1 MAYQINLTG
10 KEIDERLQNVGTAKD
25 AAAADG
31 TLYARIRKN
40 VDDID
45 ELRDAVGHIDSAQTA
60 TGKTVTQHTADISAL
75 QKAVGDNVRI
85 EALDNG
91 DASASFVAG
100 RNLKVNGWEFYWKDV
115 WEESEPSAI
124 KHIESAGVNAA
135 INEIKGTGVDVS
147 AFTFPTTKD
156 EFIAYLKTITFD
168 FSNRPNQVSGY
179 GSVTYGIMNKNAG
192 TTTIVEGMRNAV
204 PDKIHRSHIEGQY
217 MTFPDVEY
225 ALDCHVEG
233 QDCNIVGYALICHLE
248 GNGSAVVH
256 SMGKNVGFFEEAC
269 ACHVEGG
276 GGVAGGAY
284 SHVEGDGCAALNTG
298 AHCEG
303 KGFYK
308 NSVTDWKKR
317 TYKDNDYL
325 KDLWKKI
332 LFGKT
337 DTSGYTYKFSAAIG
351 LASHVEGMGNIAPEA
366 YATLEGLDTGATASF
381 VNGANH
387 AEGAGNLAGAAAS
400 HAEGI
405 RNEIGNNAYASH
417 AEGIKNTTQNRAE
430 HASGQYNKS
439 NKASDTFGDA
449 GNTLFSV
456 GCGTSDADRKNAFE
470 VMQDG
475 TCKYYDVATGEQ
487 IDVGVAKELSKP
499 FDLTI
504 GSITKKVDGKSA
516 VSFNYDEIV
525 RSMLLFIDT
534 NNNTIQFEES
544 QDLTVDDPMD
554 YQSYSIKF
562 VVVVTAGD
570 KFDESF
576 VLNPTVHYNND
587 DNNNIL
593 LNLTGVGRI
602 NNRMV
607 KIFAEFKSIYD
618 ANKSKYSLKITSE
631 KFKITQF
638 ENYELVLSDLTEIDT
653 TNSILPTTKAGWI
666 ALRNEPD
673 LPIILKLPIGTYK
686 CVGVTETSGVYHFE
700 FILNNQDAQS
710 QFGVYKLIVDTTPDA
725 ITQTVEYIDR
735 MPKQQ
740 TATSTVNAFNGAL
753 IQKLSTES
761 TEADIRKAFTEVNTK
776 TVLFPTPGSVI
787 AKLDGGNRGIVVSL
801 SEPNATTLGRSIV
814 VYYGDGTYT
823 IVVKNDFTKVLVPW
837 RKDSSLRD
845 LYISAGAVYNEA
857 TGFYELNGLTDIT
870 EAEMKKIYKYA
881 GTPQVR
887 ASHAYSQIRT
897 NFPSPGYYNG
907 SIYDGMFYA
916 SKIEVINLGYK
927 QIQPPTILEPYVN
940 LDGQNAF
947 YLCKNLRIIYG
958 RIEKYRTINDWGLT
972 FGECAELE
980 EVRIYRLGTN
990 IKFSWSPNLSKESVL
1005 YMITNANPPSG
1016 AAAGSIAITLHPT
1029 AYARLKDDA
1038 DIVAA
1043 LEAKEGIVTLVSA

>member
-135 INEIKGTGVDVS
+135 INEIKGTGADVS

-168 FSNRPNQVSGY
+168 FSNQPNQVSGY

-233 QDCNIVGYALICHLE
+233 QDCNIVGYASICHLE

-317 TYKDNDYL
+317 TDKDNDYL

-351 LASHVEGMGNIAPEA
+351 LASHVEGMGNIAPKA

-439 NKASDTFGDA
+439 NKATDTFGDA

-499 FDLTI
+499 FDLAI
-504 GSITKKVDGKSA
+504 GSATKKVDGKSA
-516 VSFNYDEIV
+516 VTFTAEEI
-525 RSMLLFIDT
+525 T
-534 NNNTIQFEES
+534 
-544 QDLTVDDPMD
+544 
-554 YQSYSIKF
+554 
-562 VVVVTAGD
+562 D
-570 KFDESF
+570 KF
-576 VLNPTVHYNND
+576 N
-587 DNNNIL
+587 
-593 LNLTGVGRI
+593 GV
-602 NNRMV
+602 
-607 KIFAEFKSIYD
+607 
-618 ANKSKYSLKITSE
+618 
-631 KFKITQF
+631 
-638 ENYELVLSDLTEIDT
+638 
-653 TNSILPTTKAGWI
+653 
-666 ALRNEPD
+666 
-673 LPIILKLPIGTYK
+673 
-686 CVGVTETSGVYHFE
+686 
-700 FILNNQDAQS
+700 
-710 QFGVYKLIVDTTPDA
+710 
-725 ITQTVEYIDR
+725 
-735 MPKQQ
+735 
-740 TATSTVNAFNGAL
+740 L

-845 LYISAGAVYNEA
+845 LYISAGAVYNEQ
-857 TGFYELNGLTDIT
+857 TGYYELNGLTDIT
-870 EAEMKKIYKYA
+870 EEEMRVIWQEDLSGWYLN
-881 GTPQVR
+881 G
-887 ASHAYSQIRT
+887 RT
-897 NFPSPGYYNG
+897 NLTRNIEARGNAGGYNG
-907 SIYDGMFYA
+907 GIDICNMCAGNGNITIF
-916 SKIEVINLGYK
+916 NFFN
-927 QIQPPTILEPYVN
+927 PPFIRWM
-940 LDGQNAF
+940 DNAF
-947 YLCKNLRIIYG
+947 SNCIKLKTIDTRFPIYPYG
-958 RIEKYRTINDWGLT
+958 GVVGLDT
-972 FGECAELE
+972 FRGCTSLE
-980 EVRIYRLGTN
+980 EVRFDMRYLKLSTN
-990 IKFSWSPNLSKESVL
+990 VNFPASSLISKASILSIIETTPTTSSVKPLVVVGLNES
-1005 YMITNANPPSG
+1005 
-1016 AAAGSIAITLHPT
+1016 
-1029 AYARLKDDA
+1029 AYNRLKDDT
-1038 DIVAA
+1038 DITAA
-1043 LEAKEGIVTLVSA
+1043 LTEKNGFVTLIQI

>member
-10 KEIDERLQNVGTAKD
+10 KEIDERLQNIGTAED
-25 AAAADG
+25 VAAADG
-31 TLYARIRKN
+31 TLYARISKN
-40 VDDID
+40 ADDID

-60 TGKTVTQHTADISAL
+60 TDKTVTQHTADISTLQTAL
-75 QKAVGDNVRI
+75 KTKANLSNGKVSVNELPVVPLLGNPNNGTIPTTFAVSKAINDKIVGLLNWQGVKDTTDEIKDIALAKKGDVWHSNEDGSEWVCTEDIFTADHSVWEELGTPIDLSGYYTKNEVDKKVRI
-85 EALDNG
+85 DALDNG

-115 WEESEPSAI
+115 WEESETSAI

-135 INEIKGTGVDVS
+135 INEIKGTGADVS

-168 FSNRPNQVSGY
+168 FSNQPNQVSGY

-192 TTTIVEGMRNAV
+192 TTTIVEGMYN
-204 PDKIHRSHIEGQY
+204 DISNKMHRSHIEGQH
-217 MTFPDVEY
+217 MSIPDVEY
-225 ALDCHVEG
+225 ALSCHVEG
-233 QDCNIVGYALICHLE
+233 QDCDIVGYASICHLE
-248 GNGSAVVH
+248 GNNSAVVH
-256 SMGKNVGFFEEAC
+256 SMGKNVGFFEEAVG
-269 ACHVEGG
+269 CHVEGG
-276 GGVAGGAY
+276 GGVVGGAY

-303 KGFYK
+303 KGYYK

-317 TYKDNDYL
+317 TDKDNDYL

-351 LASHVEGMGNIAPEA
+351 LASHVEGTGNIAPKA
-366 YATLEGLDTGATASF
+366 SVTLEGLDTGATASF

-405 RNEIGNNAYASH
+405 RNEIGHNAYASH

-439 NKASDTFGDA
+439 NKATDTFGDA

-475 TCKYYDVATGEQ
+475 TCKYLDVATGEQ

-504 GSITKKVDGKSA
+504 GSTTKKVDGKSA
-516 VSFNYDEIV
+516 VTFSA
-525 RSMLLFIDT
+525 
-534 NNNTIQFEES
+534 EECNGS
-544 QDLTVDDPMD
+544 LIEKLT
-554 YQSYSIKF
+554 
-562 VVVVTAGD
+562 TA
-570 KFDESF
+570 
-576 VLNPTVHYNND
+576 
-587 DNNNIL
+587 
-593 LNLTGVGRI
+593 
-602 NNRMV
+602 
-607 KIFAEFKSIYD
+607 
-618 ANKSKYSLKITSE
+618 
-631 KFKITQF
+631 
-638 ENYELVLSDLTEIDT
+638 
-653 TNSILPTTKAGWI
+653 
-666 ALRNEPD
+666 
-673 LPIILKLPIGTYK
+673 
-686 CVGVTETSGVYHFE
+686 
-700 FILNNQDAQS
+700 
-710 QFGVYKLIVDTTPDA
+710 
-725 ITQTVEYIDR
+725 
-735 MPKQQ
+735 
-740 TATSTVNAFNGAL
+740 
-753 IQKLSTES
+753 S
-761 TEADIRKAFTEVNTK
+761 TEAEIRKAFTENTK
-776 TVLFPTPGSVI
+776 TVLFPTPGSI
-787 AKLDGGNRGIVVSL
+787 ISKLDGDNKGIVVSL
-801 SEPNATTLGRSIV
+801 SEPDVTTLGRSIV

-845 LYISAGAVYNEA
+845 LYISAGAKYNEA

-870 EAEMKKIYKYA
+870 EEEMRKIYRYA
-881 GTPQVR
+881 GTPQVK

-897 NFPSPGYYNG
+897 NFPSPGFYNG
-907 SIYDGMFYA
+907 SLYGGMFYA
-916 SKIEVINLGYK
+916 SKIEVINLGYR
-927 QIQPPTILEPYVN
+927 QLQPPAFLEPFVM
-940 LDGQNAF
+940 LEGQNAF
-947 YLCKNLRIIYG
+947 YLCRNLRIIYG
-958 RIEKYRTINDWGLT
+958 RIEQSYAIKDWDLT
-972 FGECAELE
+972 FGECDKLE
-980 EVRIYRLGTN
+980 EVRISKLRTS
-990 IKFSWSPNLSKESVL
+990 IKFSWSPNLSKDSVR
-1005 YMITNANPPSG
+1005 YMIENANPPSG
-1016 AAAGSIAITLHPT
+1016 AAVGSIAITLYPT

-1043 LEAKEGIVTLVSA
+1043 LEAKGGIVTLVSA

>member
-1 MAYQINLTG
+1 MDGISIPFIFITMAEVTIKLDSPIITTDKSISEITTDGLANTGEIALASDGIVGNVNGKLRKYPNPIKTFYVEKFVATGAAKWGFEPKDVKTNDVVIIKTATESLMFTVAEATDSKATLCAFTKNGGTRIVVGQKVGGVFISFSHERVADYYSGKTYEYSLSEDLSLTG
-10 KEIDERLQNVGTAKD
+10 VTPFTKIDDAERCVPSNYTRY
-25 AAAADG
+25 
-31 TLYARIRKN
+31 T
-40 VDDID
+40 
-45 ELRDAVGHIDSAQTA
+45 
-60 TGKTVTQHTADISAL
+60 TGKNYLRLKYNSAEL
-75 QKAVGDNVRI
+75 LPIGASYNNSSGHSCVFYFIINHKGQQKLVVFQVSAFLSDDPITTSLSFVDLVRI
-85 EALDNG
+85 DALDNG

-135 INEIKGTGVDVS
+135 INEIKGTGADVS

-168 FSNRPNQVSGY
+168 FSNQPNQVSGY

-233 QDCNIVGYALICHLE
+233 QDCNIVGYASICHLE
-248 GNGSAVVH
+248 GTSSAVVH
-256 SMGKNVGFFEEAC
+256 SMRKDVGFFSEAC

-284 SHVEGDGCAALNTG
+284 SHVEGAGCAALNHG

-303 KGFYK
+303 RGYYK
-308 NSVTDWKKR
+308 NHVTDWKKR
-317 TYKDNDYL
+317 TAKDNDYL

-351 LASHVEGMGNIAPEA
+351 HASHVEGMSNLTPTCS
-366 YATLEGLDTGATASF
+366 ATLEGLDEGTTASF

-405 RNEIGNNAYASH
+405 RNEIGDNAYASH

-439 NKASDTFGDA
+439 NKATDTFGDA

-475 TCKYYDVATGEQ
+475 TCKYYDVDTGEQ
-487 IDVGVAKELSKP
+487 INVGVAKELSKP

-504 GSITKKVDGKSA
+504 GSTTKKVNGKSA
-516 VSFNYDEIV
+516 VTFSA
-525 RSMLLFIDT
+525 
-534 NNNTIQFEES
+534 EEF
-544 QDLTVDDPMD
+544 T
-554 YQSYSIKF
+554 
-562 VVVVTAGD
+562 D
-570 KFDESF
+570 KF
-576 VLNPTVHYNND
+576 N
-587 DNNNIL
+587 
-593 LNLTGVGRI
+593 GV
-602 NNRMV
+602 
-607 KIFAEFKSIYD
+607 
-618 ANKSKYSLKITSE
+618 
-631 KFKITQF
+631 
-638 ENYELVLSDLTEIDT
+638 
-653 TNSILPTTKAGWI
+653 
-666 ALRNEPD
+666 
-673 LPIILKLPIGTYK
+673 
-686 CVGVTETSGVYHFE
+686 
-700 FILNNQDAQS
+700 
-710 QFGVYKLIVDTTPDA
+710 
-725 ITQTVEYIDR
+725 
-735 MPKQQ
+735 
-740 TATSTVNAFNGAL
+740 L
-753 IQKLSTES
+753 IQKLTTASA
-761 TEADIRKAFTEVNTK
+761 EADIRKAFTDNG
-776 TVLFPTPGSVI
+776 TVKFPTPGSI
-787 AKLDGGNRGIVVSL
+787 ISKLDGGNKGIVVSL
-801 SEPNATTLGRSIV
+801 SEPDATTLGRSIV

-845 LYISAGAVYNEA
+845 LYISAGAKYNEA

-870 EAEMKKIYKYA
+870 EEEMRVIWQEDLSGWYHK
-881 GTPQVR
+881 G
-887 ASHAYSQIRT
+887 RT
-897 NFPSPGYYNG
+897 NLTRNIAYKGTDGGYSDGQKMSNICNRNANLEVFNLG
-907 SIYDGMFYA
+907 SDFYA
-916 SKIEVINLGYK
+916 SYSFVAFAGCTKLREVSPQYKIIPYTEPLGYNIFSNCPAL
-927 QIQPPTILEPYVN
+927 Q
-940 LDGQNAF
+940 
-947 YLCKNLRIIYG
+947 
-958 RIEKYRTINDWGLT
+958 
-972 FGECAELE
+972 
-980 EVRIYRLGTN
+980 EVRFNMQYVTRGRVL
-990 IKFSWSPNLSKESVL
+990 FSESPLLSKESVL
-1005 YMITNANPPSG
+1005 SIITTMGAVPKDNPFV
-1016 AAAGSIAITLHPT
+1016 ITLHPT

-1043 LEAKEGIVTLVSA
+1043 LEAKGGVITLVSA

>member
-10 KEIDERLQNVGTAKD
+10 HEVDERLQNVGTPADNPD
-25 AAAADG
+25 ANG
-31 TLYARIRKN
+31 TLFARQNKN

-45 ELRDAVGHIDSAQTA
+45 ELSDTVLHIQDAQKA
-60 TGKTVTQHTADISAL
+60 TDKTVTQHTADISKLQTAL
-75 QKAVGDNVRI
+75 KKKANLANGKVSVTELPVVTSLGNPNNGTIPTTFAVSKAINDKIVGLLNWQGVKDTTDEIKDIALAKKGDVWHSNEDGSEWVCTEDIFTADHSVWEELGTPIDLSGYYTKNEVDKKVRVD
-85 EALDNG
+85 ALDNG

-135 INEIKGTGVDVS
+135 INEIKGTGADVS

-168 FSNRPNQVSGY
+168 FSKQPNQVSGY

-192 TTTIVEGMRNAV
+192 TTTIVEGMYN
-204 PDKIHRSHIEGQY
+204 DISNKIHRSHVEGQH
-217 MTFPDVEY
+217 MTIPDVEY
-225 ALDCHVEG
+225 ALSCHVEG
-233 QDCNIVGYALICHLE
+233 QDCNIVGYASICHLE
-248 GNGSAVVH
+248 GSSSAVVH

-284 SHVEGDGCAALNTG
+284 SHVEGDGCAALNYG

-303 KGFYK
+303 KGYYK

-317 TYKDNDYL
+317 TAKDNDYL
-325 KDLWKKI
+325 KDLWEKI

-351 LASHVEGMGNIAPEA
+351 NASHVEGTGNIAPKA
-366 YATLEGLDTGATASF
+366 SATLEGLDTGATASF

-439 NKASDTFGDA
+439 NKATDTFGDA

-487 IDVGVAKELSKP
+487 INVGVAKELSKP

-504 GSITKKVDGKSA
+504 GSTTKKVDGKSTVTFSA
-516 VSFNYDEIV
+516 
-525 RSMLLFIDT
+525 
-534 NNNTIQFEES
+534 EEF
-544 QDLTVDDPMD
+544 T
-554 YQSYSIKF
+554 
-562 VVVVTAGD
+562 D
-570 KFDESF
+570 KF
-576 VLNPTVHYNND
+576 N
-587 DNNNIL
+587 
-593 LNLTGVGRI
+593 GV
-602 NNRMV
+602 
-607 KIFAEFKSIYD
+607 
-618 ANKSKYSLKITSE
+618 
-631 KFKITQF
+631 
-638 ENYELVLSDLTEIDT
+638 
-653 TNSILPTTKAGWI
+653 
-666 ALRNEPD
+666 
-673 LPIILKLPIGTYK
+673 
-686 CVGVTETSGVYHFE
+686 
-700 FILNNQDAQS
+700 
-710 QFGVYKLIVDTTPDA
+710 
-725 ITQTVEYIDR
+725 
-735 MPKQQ
+735 
-740 TATSTVNAFNGAL
+740 L
-753 IQKLSTES
+753 IQKLTTAS
-761 TEADIRKAFTEVNTK
+761 TEADIRKAFTDNG
-776 TVLFPTPGSVI
+776 TVKFPTPGSVI
-787 AKLDGGNRGIVVSL
+787 TKLNGNNKGIVVSL
-801 SEPNATTLGRSIV
+801 SEPDATTLGRSIV

-845 LYISAGAVYNEA
+845 LYISAGAKYNET
-857 TGFYELNGLTDIT
+857 TGYYELNGLTDIT
-870 EAEMKKIYKYA
+870 EEEMRKIYLLYI
-881 GTPQVR
+881 TNT
-887 ASHAYSQIRT
+887 SQSQHLVSWLSYPNSFRT
-897 NFPSPGYYNG
+897 NIAPHMYYVPNIQNSIGDNAVLEVLVLSVSALYIQSSVATAHGSFPKLRRVVGYWMYESNNPSNFNFSYG
-907 SIYDGMFYA
+907 
-916 SKIEVINLGYK
+916 
-927 QIQPPTILEPYVN
+927 QPFSNCPL
-940 LDGQNAF
+940 
-947 YLCKNLRIIYG
+947 
-958 RIEKYRTINDWGLT
+958 
-972 FGECAELE
+972 LE
-980 EVRIYRLGTN
+980 EIRMNKINKSHTFAV
-990 IKFSWSPNLSKESVL
+990 SPNLSKESVL

-1016 AAAGSIAITLHPT
+1016 ATAGSIAITLHPT

-1043 LEAKEGIVTLVSA
+1043 LEAKGGIITLVSA